1 MWTGRQTLGS
11 IEGAIAKLRGEES
24 QLDGALRSA
33 MAETERLRRD
43 RSDALRELARVKL
56 DEMAA
61 GRLVSNLDA
70 GERRALQILDDYRLR
85 IASVAERREAL
96 LKDVAAAETERHA
109 AAAVLEQ
116 ALEALETLRAQAEAK
131 VQTSAEW
138 AAAKAKVDAADTV
151 ATEAEKKA
159 TTSENELGAKR
170 KPYDDDPLFAYL
182 WRQRFG
188 TSEYKA
194 GNFTRMMD
202 RIVADF
208 IGFVDVRANYA
219 ALVEIPLRLREHAT
233 AKRADTA
240 EVQAA
245 LAAIERKA
253 MLEAG
258 VDAREQALAEA
269 RRKLAAVDDALENRN
284 SLLKKIDEE
293 RTALLS
299 GGTDPAYGDALS
311 TIASA
316 DSSDDLMTLYREAR
330 RTPTGADETI
340 VRKIESID
348 TSLAKVDDETGKL
361 RQSAR
366 DLAQRR
372 TEVERVRDRF
382 RTAGYDHP
390 NTTFGNETD
399 IADALK
405 SILGGVVRSGIL
417 WDILRQGYGS
427 RPRRGR
433 PGFGAPSFP
442 FPFPMPGG
450 GTIGSA
456 GGGWREPSS
465 GGGWSPLPG
474 PGGGGRD
481 RDDDDDRFTTGGSF

>member
-11 IEGAIAKLRGEES
+11 IEGAIANLRGEES

-33 MAETERLRRD
+33 VGEAERLRKD
-43 RSDALRELARVKL
+43 RTDALRELARVKL

-70 GERRALQILDDYRLR
+70 GERRAIQVLDDYRLR
-85 IASVAERREAL
+85 IAATAERREAL
-96 LKDVAAAETERHA
+96 LKEVTAAEAERHA

-116 ALEALETLRAQAEAK
+116 ALEALEALRAQAEAR
-131 VQTSAEW
+131 VQATPEW
-138 AAAKAKVDAADTV
+138 TTAKSKVDAADTI

-159 TTSENELGAKR
+159 TTSEDDLGAKR

-182 WRQRFG
+182 WRRRFG
-188 TSEYKA
+188 TSDYKA
-194 GNFTRMMD
+194 GNIVRMID

-208 IGFVDVRANYA
+208 IGFGDVRANYA

-233 AKRADTA
+233 AKRGD
-240 EVQAA
+240 AA
-245 LAAIERKA
+245 AAQTELATIERKT

-258 VDAREQALAEA
+258 VDTREQALAEA
-269 RRKLAAVDDALENRN
+269 RRKLAAADDAVENRQA
-284 SLLKKIDEE
+284 LLKKVEDD
-293 RTALLS
+293 RAALLT
-299 GGTDPAYGDALS
+299 GGTDPVYTEALT

-316 DSSDDLMTLYREAR
+316 DGSDDIATLYREAR
-330 RTPTGADETI
+330 RTPTSADEAI
-340 VRKIESID
+340 VRRLESID
-348 TSLAKVDDETGKL
+348 ASLVKADAETASV
-361 RQSAR
+361 RRSAQ
-366 DLAQRR
+366 DLARRR
-372 TEVERVRDRF
+372 TEVEQVRDRF
-382 RTAGYDHP
+382 RSAGYDHP
-390 NTTFGNETD
+390 NTTFGNESD

-417 WDILRQGYGS
+417 WDLLRRGYSS
-427 RPRRGR
+427 RPARGR
-433 PGFGAPSFP
+433 STFGSPNFP

-450 GTIGSA
+450 GTVGSA

-474 PGGGGRD
+474 PGGGGGGS
-481 RDDDDDRFTTGGSF
+481 DDDDRFTTGGSF

>member
-11 IEGAIAKLRGEES
+11 IEGTIANLRGEES

-33 MAETERLRRD
+33 VAEAERLRKD
-43 RSDALRELARVKL
+43 RIGALRELARVKL
-56 DEMAA
+56 GEMAA
-61 GRLVSNLDA
+61 GRLVNNLDA

-85 IASVAERREAL
+85 IAATAERREAL
-96 LKDVAAAETERHA
+96 LKEVSSAEAERHA

-116 ALEALETLRAQAEAK
+116 ALEALEALRAQAEAR
-131 VQTSAEW
+131 VQTTAEW
-138 AAAKAKVDAADTV
+138 TAAKAKVDAADTV
-151 ATEAEKKA
+151 AIESEKKA
-159 TTSENELGAKR
+159 TTSEDELGAKR

-182 WRQRFG
+182 WRRRFG

-194 GNFTRMMD
+194 GNFARMID

-208 IGFVDVRANYA
+208 IGFADVRANYA

-233 AKRADTA
+233 AKRGETA
-240 EVQAA
+240 EAQTA
-245 LAAIERKA
+245 LASIERKA

-258 VDAREQALAEA
+258 VDTREQALAEA
-269 RRKLAAVDDALENRN
+269 RRKLAAADDALENRHA
-284 SLLKKIDEE
+284 LLKKIEEE

-299 GGTDPAYGDALS
+299 GGTDPAYNDALT

-316 DSSDDLMTLYREAR
+316 DGSDDLATLYREAR
-330 RTPTGADETI
+330 RTPTGADEAI
-340 VRKIESID
+340 VRRLEAVD
-348 TSLAKVDDETGKL
+348 MSLQKADAETANL
-361 RQSAR
+361 RRTAQ
-366 DLAQRR
+366 DLARRR
-372 TEVERVRDRF
+372 TEVEQVRDRF

-390 NTTFGNETD
+390 NTTFGNESD
-399 IADALK
+399 ITNALK
-405 SILGGVVRSGIL
+405 DILGGAVRSGVL
-417 WDILRQGYGS
+417 WDLLRRGYSS
-427 RPRRGR
+427 RPRRSR
-433 PGFGAPSFP
+433 STFGAPSFP

-474 PGGGGRD
+474 PGGGGSR
-481 RDDDDDRFTTGGSF
+481 DDDDRFTTGGSF

>member
-33 MAETERLRRD
+33 MTEAERLRKD

-85 IASVAERREAL
+85 IAATAERREAL
-96 LKDVAAAETERHA
+96 LKEVAAAEAERHA
-109 AAAVLEQ
+109 AAAVLEE
-116 ALEALETLRAQAEAK
+116 ALEALETLRAEAEAK
-131 VQTSAEW
+131 VQATTEW
-138 AAAKAKVDAADTV
+138 TAVKAKVDAADTV

-159 TTSENELGAKR
+159 STSESELGAKR

-188 TSEYKA
+188 TSEYQA
-194 GNFTRMMD
+194 GNFARMMD

-208 IGFVDVRANYA
+208 IGFAGVRANYA

-233 AKRADTA
+233 AKRAETA
-240 EVQAA
+240 QIQTE

-253 MLEAG
+253 MLDAG
-258 VDAREQALAEA
+258 VEAREQALAEA
-269 RRKLAAVDDALENRN
+269 RRKLAATDDALENRN
-284 SLLKKIDEE
+284 GLLKKIDEE
-293 RTALLS
+293 RQTLLS

-316 DSSDDLMTLYREAR
+316 DASDDLTTLYREAR
-330 RTPTGADETI
+330 RTPTGADEII
-340 VRKIESID
+340 VRKVESID
-348 TSLAKVDDETGKL
+348 TSLAKVDDETAKL

-372 TEVERVRDRF
+372 TEVEQVRDRF

-390 NTTFGNETD
+390 NSTFGNEID

-474 PGGGGRD
+474 GGGGGGD
-481 RDDDDDRFTTGGSF
+481 RDDDDRFTTGGSF

>member
-11 IEGAIAKLRGEES
+11 IEGAIANLRGEES

-33 MAETERLRRD
+33 VAEAERLRKERTD
-43 RSDALRELARVKL
+43 VLRELARIKL

-61 GRLVSNLDA
+61 GRLVNNLDA

-85 IASVAERREAL
+85 IAAAAERREAL
-96 LKDVAAAETERHA
+96 LKEVSSAEAERHA

-116 ALEALETLRAQAEAK
+116 ALEALEALRAQAEAQ
-131 VQTSAEW
+131 VQTTPEW
-138 AAAKAKVDAADTV
+138 IAAKAKVDAGETV
-151 ATEAEKKA
+151 AAEAEKKA
-159 TTSENELGAKR
+159 ATSEDELGAKR

-182 WRQRFG
+182 WRRRFG

-194 GNFTRMMD
+194 GNFARMID

-208 IGFVDVRANYA
+208 IGFADVRPNYA

-233 AKRADTA
+233 TKRGDAA
-240 EVQAA
+240 AVQTA

-253 MLEAG
+253 MLAAG

-269 RRKLAAVDDALENRN
+269 RRKLAADDDALENRHA
-284 SLLKKIDEE
+284 LLKKIEEE

-299 GGTDPAYGDALS
+299 GGTDPAYNEALT

-316 DSSDDLMTLYREAR
+316 DGSDDLATLYREAR
-330 RTPTGADETI
+330 RTPTSADEAI
-340 VRKIESID
+340 VRRLEAID
-348 TSLAKVDDETGKL
+348 TSLQKADADTAGL
-361 RQSAR
+361 RRTAQ
-366 DLAQRR
+366 DLARRR
-372 TEVERVRDRF
+372 TEVEQVRDRF

-390 NTTFGNETD
+390 NTTFGNESD

-405 SILGGVVRSGIL
+405 SILGGAVRSGVL
-417 WDILRQGYGS
+417 WDLLRRGYSS

-433 PGFGAPSFP
+433 PTFGAPSFP

-474 PGGGGRD
+474 PGGGGGS
-481 RDDDDDRFTTGGSF
+481 DDDDRFTTGGSF